1 MTIGDKPSGLWWLN
15 IRLLNPTAVS
25 IKKNM
30 INIMHKKATIF
41 LFLDVQKKDIW
52 KEYLFMVLCA
62 QFSYRHYKLKGK
74 ALALEMFV
82 LYLEEKLRIK
92 YILK

>member
-1 MTIGDKPSGLWWLN
+1 
-15 IRLLNPTAVS
+15 
-25 IKKNM
+25 M

-62 QFSYRHYKLKGK
+62 QFSYRHY
-74 ALALEMFV
+74 
-82 LYLEEKLRIK
+82 RS
-92 YILK
+92 